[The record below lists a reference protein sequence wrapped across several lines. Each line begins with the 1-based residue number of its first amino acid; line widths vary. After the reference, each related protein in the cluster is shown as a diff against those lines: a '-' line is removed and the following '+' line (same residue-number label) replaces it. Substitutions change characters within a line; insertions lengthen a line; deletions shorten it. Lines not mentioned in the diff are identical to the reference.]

1 MNAETNGPDPR
12 GPLTPAVFH
21 ILLSLSDGERHG
33 YGIMQ
38 EVAALTDGQLRL
50 RPGTLYRSIKGML
63 AEGLIAESDERPDPA
78 LDDERRRYYRLT
90 DRGRSLAEAEAA
102 RLAALVRVAR
112 SRRLL
117 PDTSPSTGG

>member
-1 MNAETNGPDPR
+1 
-12 GPLTPAVFH
+12 
-21 ILLSLSDGERHG
+21 
-33 YGIMQ
+33 MQ